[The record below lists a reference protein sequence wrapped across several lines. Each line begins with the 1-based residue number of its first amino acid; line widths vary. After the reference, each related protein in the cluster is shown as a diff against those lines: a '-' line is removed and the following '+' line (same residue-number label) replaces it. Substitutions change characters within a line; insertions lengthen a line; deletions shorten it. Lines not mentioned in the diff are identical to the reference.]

1 LSLGIMEVGGRRTGI
16 KASRPLDVDTSL
28 LSSLSDCLKESCV
41 LVTSFLL
48 LFFFIFSHLPPLDP
62 PLSLAPQR
70 TLEYFRTCSI
80 AK

>member
-41 LVTSFLL
+41 LVTKFSLL
-48 LFFFIFSHLPPLDP
+48 ILSLVLVYSLDLSSSLDHP
-62 PLSLAPQR
+62 FSLAPPR
-70 TLEYFRTCSI
+70 KSLSHL
-80 AK
+80 